1 MFRYYLFLFPP
12 VAWFKAC
19 CLDSHVGLLWLSLC
33 YWLLDYTRSSSD
45 DIFCSLV
52 LLFNCLDWFL
62 WSARQ
67 SPVTIP
73 GLLKE
78 NVYPAASQI
87 TKALRRVPEIFT
99 ISAFIYMA
107 FHQLQKGGL
116 KLKLQFGWAHAC
128 SLENHLWVWS
138 SPKCQSGLCFSL
150 GYKTRPYLKK
160 ATNKTTG
167 FPNVI
172 LFFFHFCHQLYFLY
186 WFLNVLF
193 DASQHRIVPLACCLV
208 SLQWTLSLSSL

>member
-12 VAWFKAC
+12 MARFKAC

-73 GLLKE
+73 GLLTE

-87 TKALRRVPEIFT
+87 TKALRRVPEIFA

-107 FHQLQKGGL
+107 FHQLQTGGL

-128 SLENHLWVWS
+128 SLENHPRVWS
-138 SPKCQSGLCFSL
+138 GPKCQSGLCFSL
-150 GYKTRPYLKK
+150 GYKTRPCLKK

-167 FPNVI
+167 FPDVI
-172 LFFFHFCHQLYFLY
+172 LAFSISVISYTSYIGF
-186 WFLNVLF
+186 
-193 DASQHRIVPLACCLV
+193 
-208 SLQWTLSLSSL
+208 